1 MRHKIIATSV
11 LTWSVVGGVLLQR
24 SRLASSSRL
33 LRVGRGVRGCTCVTL
48 DTRRSHAA
56 TPPDSST
63 AAPSLVESMSAEFTT
78 ATAQQRQ
85 QLQQH
90 SSTSSSGVV
99 AALRKSLSLHCSAL
113 RADTVSPACQQQ
125 QQQQPCPADSRSG
138 LQPSDHYHVVST
150 RRSASF

>member
-1 MRHKIIATSV
+1 MQAMRHKIIATSV
-11 LTWSVVGGVLLQR
+11 LTWPVVGGVLLQR

-33 LRVGRGVRGCTCVTL
+33 LRVGRGVRGCTCVTRNVTQATRNCTCVTL

-85 QLQQH
+85 RQRQH

-99 AALRKSLSLHCSAL
+99 HATTTTTTTL
-113 RADTVSPACQQQ
+113 
-125 QQQQPCPADSRSG
+125 
-138 LQPSDHYHVVST
+138 DHE
-150 RRSASF
+150 

>member
-33 LRVGRGVRGCTCVTL
+33 LRVGRGVRGCTCVTRNVTQATRNCTCVTL

-85 QLQQH
+85 RPQQH

-99 AALRKSLSLHCSAL
+99 AALRKSLSLHGFSANRFLFPVLSSSVRL
-113 RADTVSPACQQQ
+113 R
-125 QQQQPCPADSRSG
+125 CPPSRG
-138 LQPSDHYHVVST
+138 PP
-150 RRSASF
+150 

>member
-33 LRVGRGVRGCTCVTL
+33 LRVGRGVRGCTCVTRNVTQATRNCTCVTL

-99 AALRKSLSLHCSAL
+99 AALRKSLSLHCFSANRFLFPVLSSSVHL
-113 RADTVSPACQQQ
+113 R
-125 QQQQPCPADSRSG
+125 CPSCG
-138 LQPSDHYHVVST
+138 PP
-150 RRSASF
+150 